1 MNFMERV
8 CNFFLHV
15 GHIWYMYFQAWYAD
29 HYIQKKFPNAP
40 PIDKIVKNIEF
51 VMVNTN
57 EFADYPRLLPP
68 NVLQV
73 GGLQIR
79 DTKPLPKVQK
89 LF

>member
-1 MNFMERV
+1 
-8 CNFFLHV
+8 
-15 GHIWYMYFQAWYAD
+15 MYFQAWYAD
-29 HYIQKKFPNAP
+29 HYIQKKFPHAP

-79 DTKPLPKVQK
+79 DTKPLPKVHKPFFQCWNCK
-89 LF
+89 EII